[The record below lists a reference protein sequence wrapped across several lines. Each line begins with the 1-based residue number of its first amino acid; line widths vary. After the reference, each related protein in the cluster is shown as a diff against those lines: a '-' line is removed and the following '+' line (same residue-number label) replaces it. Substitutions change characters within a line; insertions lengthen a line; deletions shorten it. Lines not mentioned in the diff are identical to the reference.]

1 MSNPYNR
8 DDLHDENGD
17 LHETFSGMDDD
28 DLDNEVGRM
37 NEYGDRLHATSTLII
52 LIISSEQHTV
62 WEI

>member
-1 MSNPYNR
+1 MSNPYTH

-37 NEYGDRLHATSTLII
+37 NEYGGDYMPPQR
-52 LIISSEQHTV
+52 
-62 WEI
+62 